1 MEYDYRTSYD
11 WWDLTDNPI
20 IIIKDKKNAE

>member
-20 IIIKDKKNAE
+20 IIKDKKNAE

>member
-11 WWDLTDNPI
+11 WWDLTDFPI
-20 IIIKDKKNAE
+20 EDIDAN